1 MAQELGVD
9 QVEIRCGAAGEV
21 AGRDWYNNIHS
32 KNNNIL
38 TLLFI

>member
-21 AGRDWYNNIHS
+21 AGRDWYNIHS